1 MKQLTIS
8 ILFLLIIFINGCDN
22 SVGPTPPKT
31 NGETTINTKIV
42 NFKYTGFSF
51 SQDGNIEYP
60 NSNNITPD
68 IIVLVQTNETGNILG
83 VFLSSAGTLKP
94 TFKFIKQFNDTD
106 NDSAQVFFNNL
117 AAVPDSNYM
126 DLALPVKV
134 NQIWAVKTVDDKFGK
149 ILILHTEAYAD
160 SSIPSSP
167 TLYGAAKFKW
177 NYQPNGSRNF

>member
-1 MKQLTIS
+1 MKHSIS
-8 ILFLLIIFINGCDN
+8 LILFLLIIFINGCDN
-22 SVGPTPPKT
+22 SVEPTPPKT
-31 NGETTINTKIV
+31 SGETSINTKVV

-51 SQDGNIEYP
+51 SQGENIEYP

-68 IIVLVQTNETGNILG
+68 IIVLVQTNENGNILG

-94 TFKFIKQFNDTD
+94 TFKLMKQFNETD
-106 NDSAQVFFNNL
+106 NDSAQIFFDDL
-117 AAVPDSNYM
+117 TEVPDSNYM
-126 DLALPVKV
+126 DLALPAKV

-160 SSIPSSP
+160 SSNPNSP
-167 TLYGAAKFKW
+167 TLYGETRFKW

>member
-1 MKQLTIS
+1 MKHLTIP
-8 ILFLLIIFINGCDN
+8 ILLLLFIFINGCDN

-31 NGETTINTKIV
+31 SGENTINTKVV
-42 NFKYTGFSF
+42 NSKYTGFSF
-51 SQDGNIEYP
+51 SQGGNIEYP

-83 VFLSSAGTLKP
+83 VFFSSAGTLKP
-94 TFKFIKQFNDTD
+94 TFKLIRQFNDADT
-106 NDSAQVFFNNL
+106 DSAQVYFDNL
-117 AAVPDSNYM
+117 IEVPDSNYM
-126 DLALPVKV
+126 NLALPVKV

-160 SSIPSSP
+160 SSNPSSP
-167 TLYGAAKFKW
+167 TLYGEASFKW